1 MSRTFTLTGRNSSLC
16 SNYSPPISLG
26 DVEYECALID
36 FQSYNSIPN
45 VDDDNNLF
53 HIGDDIIK
61 IPIGSYELQDIADF
75 LESEYRAIH
84 INKSIDIK
92 ANNNTLQVEITSSH
106 DAIYFNKEKSISKL
120 FGFTETIL
128 DPGKKHISTLPVN
141 IMKVNAIQIQCNI
154 VTGSFM
160 NNSPAHILH
169 EFSLDVPP
177 GYKIDERPLN
187 LIYLP
192 VNVKEI
198 TRLEIIILDQE
209 GRLINFRG
217 EEITLRIHIRPRQ
230 T

>member
-1 MSRTFTLTGRNSSLC
+1 MSRTFTLTGRNSILC
-16 SNYSPPISLG
+16 SNYSPPIELG
-26 DVEYECALID
+26 DNDYECSLID

-45 VDDDNNLF
+45 VDEDNNLF
-53 HIGDDIIK
+53 HIGNDTIE

-75 LESEYRAIH
+75 LETVYRSMY
-84 INKSIDIK
+84 INRSIDIK
-92 ANNNTLQVEITSSH
+92 ANNNTLQIEITSSH
-106 DAIYFNKEKSISKL
+106 DPIYFNKEKSISKL
-120 FGFTETIL
+120 FGFTDKVLE
-128 DPGKKHISTLPVN
+128 PGKKHISNLPVN
-141 IMKVNAIQIQCNI
+141 ILKVNAVQIHCNI

-177 GYKIDERPLN
+177 GYKLDERPLN

-192 VNVKEI
+192 LNVKEI
-198 TRLEIIILDQE
+198 SRLEILILDQE

-230 T
+230 S